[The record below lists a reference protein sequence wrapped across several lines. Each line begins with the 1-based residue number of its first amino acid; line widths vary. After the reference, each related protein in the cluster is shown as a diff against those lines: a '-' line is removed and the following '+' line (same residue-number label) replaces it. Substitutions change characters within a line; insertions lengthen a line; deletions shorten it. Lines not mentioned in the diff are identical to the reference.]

1 MENRIKK
8 QQLMLFADR
17 TSTYKMFSNQIRLYF
32 SSLAYVLVQALRQLG
47 LTGTGLS
54 RAQYDTIRLKLF
66 KIGAK
71 IRITVRKFWFSFA
84 DGWLSLLENLWSN
97 IGEYSE
103 TTYQS
108 VSWEQHVSSPAEEVR
123 PVDGWSTGNWRTT
136 RKRDRVK
143 GILALFACSLGTQ
156 GRKFGS

>member
-84 DGWLSLLENLWSN
+84 DGWLSLLENL
-97 IGEYSE
+97 
-103 TTYQS
+103 
-108 VSWEQHVSSPAEEVR
+108 
-123 PVDGWSTGNWRTT
+123 
-136 RKRDRVK
+136 
-143 GILALFACSLGTQ
+143 
-156 GRKFGS
+156 